1 MARAL
6 NQKTLNVDNLKE
18 FNSAKQNDRAYK
30 VIIILLL
37 VILVGLGYLYIVQ
50 QQKTEQKIAELNQ
63 VSNEKEAL
71 TFQYQSLLDDYEGLE
86 TTNDSISAQLST
98 EKERIKELMS
108 ALRSTKV
115 QNRYE
120 IDKYK
125 KELKT
130 LRDIMKGF
138 IHQIDSLN
146 TLNIQL
152 TEENVQIKK
161 QYKTAKDENREL
173 TENIEEASDKVAKA
187 SVIKA
192 IGVNMESYNHK
203 GKLTNRARK
212 AKRFAVNFS
221 LDENVIA
228 PQGMKNVYVR
238 ITDPKEHIL
247 IEHNTPVFSYEGEEI
262 AYSAVRQIEY
272 NGTITPAT
280 VYFEV
285 SEEGILEEGEYTVDI
300 FCDGRMIGTG
310 KAELK

>member
-1 MARAL
+1 VARAL

-30 VIIILLL
+30 IIIILLL

-71 TFQYQSLLDDYEGLE
+71 TFQYQSLLDDYDGLE

-108 ALRSTKV
+108 ELRSTKV
-115 QNRYE
+115 QNRNE

-173 TENIEEASDKVAKA
+173 TVKIEEATDKVAKA

-192 IGVNMESYNHK
+192 IGVNMESYNQK

-272 NGTITPAT
+272 NGTLTPAT

-285 SEEGILEEGEYTVDI
+285 SEEGVLEEGEYTVDI
-300 FCDGRMIGTG
+300 FCDGSMIGTG
-310 KAELK
+310 KAVLK

>member
-1 MARAL
+1 
-6 NQKTLNVDNLKE
+6 VDNLKE
-18 FNSAKQNDRAYK
+18 FNSAKQNDSAYK

-37 VILVGLGYLYIVQ
+37 VILVGLGYLYIMQ

-115 QNRYE
+115 QNRNE

-173 TENIEEASDKVAKA
+173 TVKIEEATDKVAKA

-212 AKRFAVNFS
+212 AKRFAVIFS

-285 SEEGILEEGEYTVDI
+285 SEEGVLEEGEYTVDI
-300 FCDGRMIGTG
+300 FCDGSMIGTG

>member
-1 MARAL
+1 M
-6 NQKTLNVDNLKE
+6 DNLKE

-173 TENIEEASDKVAKA
+173 TEKIEEASDKVAKA

-300 FCDGRMIGTG
+300 FCDGSMIGTG

>member
-1 MARAL
+1 M
-6 NQKTLNVDNLKE
+6 
-18 FNSAKQNDRAYK
+18 
-30 VIIILLL
+30 
-37 VILVGLGYLYIVQ
+37 
-50 QQKTEQKIAELNQ
+50 
-63 VSNEKEAL
+63 
-71 TFQYQSLLDDYEGLE
+71 LDDYDSLE

-108 ALRSTKV
+108 ELRSTKV

-173 TENIEEASDKVAKA
+173 TEKIEEATDKVAKA

-203 GKLTNRARK
+203 GKLTNRASK

-247 IEHNTPVFSYEGEEI
+247 IEHNTPVFSYEGEQI

-272 NGTITPAT
+272 NGTVTPAT

-285 SEEGILEEGEYTVDI
+285 SEEGDLEEGEYTVDI
-300 FCDGRMIGTG
+300 FCDGSMIGTG
-310 KAELK
+310 KAVLK

>member
-1 MARAL
+1 VARAL

-86 TTNDSISAQLST
+86 TTNDSISAQLLT

-108 ALRSTKV
+108 ELRSTKV

-173 TENIEEASDKVAKA
+173 TEKIEEASDKVAKA

-272 NGTITPAT
+272 NGTVTPAT

-285 SEEGILEEGEYTVDI
+285 SEEGILEEGAYTVDI
-300 FCDGRMIGTG
+300 FCDGSMIGTG

>member
-1 MARAL
+1 M
-6 NQKTLNVDNLKE
+6 DNLKE
-18 FNSAKQNDRAYK
+18 FNSAKKNDSAYK

-71 TFQYQSLLDDYEGLE
+71 TYQYQSLLDDYDSLE

-108 ALRSTKV
+108 ELRSTKV

-173 TENIEEASDKVAKA
+173 TEKIEEATDKVAKA

-203 GKLTNRARK
+203 GKLTNRASK

-247 IEHNTPVFSYEGEEI
+247 IEHNTPVFSYEGEQI

-272 NGTITPAT
+272 NGTVTPAT

-285 SEEGILEEGEYTVDI
+285 SEEGDLEEGEYTVDI
-300 FCDGRMIGTG
+300 FCDGSMIGTG
-310 KAELK
+310 KAVLK

>member
-1 MARAL
+1 MGRVL

-18 FNSAKQNDRAYK
+18 YNSAKQNDKAYK

-50 QQKTEQKIAELNQ
+50 QQKTEKKIAELNQ

-108 ALRSTKV
+108 ELRSTKV

-138 IHQIDSLN
+138 IYQIDSLN
-146 TLNIQL
+146 TRNIQL

-161 QYKTAKDENREL
+161 QYKTAKEENREL
-173 TENIEEASDKVAKA
+173 TVKIEEATDKVAKA

-192 IGVNMESYNHK
+192 IWRPFLSSSTSPPSV
-203 GKLTNRARK
+203 LC
-212 AKRFAVNFS
+212 S
-221 LDENVIA
+221 LC
-228 PQGMKNVYVR
+228 M
-238 ITDPKEHIL
+238 
-247 IEHNTPVFSYEGEEI
+247 
-262 AYSAVRQIEY
+262 
-272 NGTITPAT
+272 
-280 VYFEV
+280 
-285 SEEGILEEGEYTVDI
+285 
-300 FCDGRMIGTG
+300 
-310 KAELK
+310 

>member
-1 MARAL
+1 
-6 NQKTLNVDNLKE
+6 VDNLKE
-18 FNSAKQNDRAYK
+18 FNSAKQNDSAYK

-37 VILVGLGYLYIVQ
+37 VILVGLGYLYIMQ

-115 QNRYE
+115 QNRNE

-173 TENIEEASDKVAKA
+173 TVKIEEATDKVAKA

-285 SEEGILEEGEYTVDI
+285 SEEGVLEEGEYTVDI
-300 FCDGRMIGTG
+300 FCDGSMIGTG